1 MAGNIDPNFPHDL
14 DCFRMNVTGRLRA
27 GALHVDKITRSL
39 SQNTFRNVTTAGIA
53 GAEDKNGWFIAH
65 TLRRRESG
73 GRLIANLDFLANAD
87 FLSRGFQT
95 QGVELLERQRG

>member
-27 GALHVDKITRSL
+27 SALHVDKIARSL

-53 GAEDKNGWFIAH
+53 SAEDKNGWLIAH
-65 TLRRRESG
+65 EWD
-73 GRLIANLDFLANAD
+73 IAGANQA
-87 FLSRGFQT
+87 
-95 QGVELLERQRG
+95 GV